1 MPYFFRFKLPPRHRK
16 TYSFR
21 VRARA
26 FIYPVCLFLGLAC
39 TLDPNAYADSP
50 SELKHAIDQQKSA
63 LNKTRAAQDEIK
75 SQLQATQAQL
85 DQTEK
90 AQNDIEDRIEAIEAQ
105 QSDLEKQ
112 TTQLADEIEHL
123 KAQIDDS
130 LSMAYLLGNQAPIS
144 TLLSHDDALSSERY
158 LYYIKTLVAQSIG
171 QLKALKHTEQAQ
183 EENKKA
189 LENTQAELNQA
200 EMQLAAALA
209 EHRTQLAAQNLLL
222 LTLSQRADAQSR
234 RLAELLAQKKEL
246 DTQIA
251 ALNAQAAKDRAE
263 QDRRRIEAHQ
273 RKSASPADD
282 TDESSSQSTA
292 SGEVVQGG
300 IPITGRILRP
310 YGAPIA
316 EGDMRSQGILFFAP
330 SGTPVR
336 SVASGKVVFADS
348 MKGWGNLVI
357 LRHANGYLSLYA
369 HNSELKVQTGMRVK
383 QGTVLGLSG
392 QIDGRET
399 GMYFEV
405 RKGND
410 TINPLRWAPYRSLKR

>member
-1 MPYFFRFKLPPRHRK
+1 MPYFFRFKLPPRHLGAS
-16 TYSFR
+16 SFR
-21 VRARA
+21 VRAHV
-26 FIYPVCLFLGLAC
+26 FIYLAPLFLGLVC
-39 TLDPNAYADSP
+39 TPGLNAHADSP
-50 SELKHAIDQQKSA
+50 SKLKQDIDQQKSA

-75 SQLQATQAQL
+75 SQLKATQTQL

-123 KAQIDDS
+123 KSQIDDS

-200 EMQLAAALA
+200 EMQLAAALTK
-209 EHRTQLAAQNLLL
+209 HRTQLAAQNQLL
-222 LTLSQRADAQSR
+222 LTLSQRADTQSH

-246 DTQIA
+246 DTRIA
-251 ALNAQAAKDRAE
+251 ELNAQAAKDRAE
-263 QDRRRIEAHQ
+263 RDRRRIEAHQ
-273 RKSASPADD
+273 RKSAPPADD
-282 TDESSSQSTA
+282 TKQSPSQSTA
-292 SGEVVQGG
+292 SGEVVHGG
-300 IPITGRILRP
+300 VPITGRIIRP

-316 EGDMRSQGILFFAP
+316 EGDMRSQGILFSAP

-336 SVASGKVVFADS
+336 SVASGKVVFADG

-369 HNSELKVQTGMRVK
+369 HNSELKVHTGMDVQR
-383 QGTVLGLSG
+383 GTVLGLSG
-392 QIDGRET
+392 QIEGHET
-399 GMYFEV
+399 GIYFEV

-410 TINPLRWAPYRSLKR
+410 TVNPLRWAPYRSLKR

>member
-1 MPYFFRFKLPPRHRK
+1 MPYFFRFKLPPRHRE
-16 TYSFR
+16 TRSFR
-21 VRARA
+21 ASVRS
-26 FIYPVCLFLGLAC
+26 FIYFSSLFLSLICAPGL
-39 TLDPNAYADSP
+39 NAYANSP
-50 SELKHAIDQQKSA
+50 SELKQAIDQQKSA

-75 SQLQATQAQL
+75 SRLQATQAQL

-130 LSMAYLLGNQAPIS
+130 LRMAYLLGNQAPIS

-171 QLKALKHTEQAQ
+171 QLKALKRTEQAQ
-183 EENKKA
+183 QENKKA

-209 EHRTQLAAQNLLL
+209 EHRTQLAAQNQLL
-222 LTLSQRADAQSR
+222 LTLSQRADTQSH

-263 QDRRRIEAHQ
+263 RNRRRIEAHK
-273 RKSASPADD
+273 RKSAPPADD

-292 SGEVVQGG
+292 SGEAVHGG

-316 EGDMRSQGILFFAP
+316 DGDMRSQGILFSAP

-357 LRHANGYLSLYA
+357 LRHAHGYLSLYA